1 MSWIDILLIAYF
13 LPAIGLFVRYVQI
26 TIRVRKKWQG
36 EEIELVVSDFISR
49 MVGDA
54 LLWPWYVIWYGIK
67 QFAEE
72 LK

>member
-1 MSWIDILLIAYF
+1 MNWIDILLLAYF
-13 LPAIGLFVRYVQI
+13 LPAIGFFIRYVQI
-26 TIRVRKKWQG
+26 TVRARKKWEN
-36 EEIELVVSDFISR
+36 EEIDLVVSEFVSR

-54 LLWPWYVIWYGIK
+54 LLWPWYVAWYGIK